1 LICYSDN
8 SLCQWS
14 SYVFT
19 VLRYCLL
26 VLLSLPAMVL
36 AAGPDCSRSY
46 TLALHE
52 HGLLYNASTRT
63 GIDKDV
69 ADELIKRSGCK
80 VEVSLLPRS
89 RIWKLLEVGSLD
101 FSLSGI
107 TNEERERYAAFA
119 WYFADKFSLIVRK
132 DSGIQ
137 SLSEFD
143 SRSDIKL
150 GGILS
155 FRYSDTINQLVDKLD
170 RNGRLVGS
178 YDYDML
184 YQNLRQDRT
193 QAIIIE
199 PFDYSDLEK
208 YQVSKL
214 VRILETND
222 QPTPHGLI
230 MSKKTISPEQQER
243 WRELINNMRR
253 DGTLLKIFRKYFS
266 REEALQMTSF

>member
-1 LICYSDN
+1 MPRFFPPVILTAL
-8 SLCQWS
+8 LCTS
-14 SYVFT
+14 V
-19 VLRYCLL
+19 
-26 VLLSLPAMVL
+26 MVQ

-69 ADELIKRSGCK
+69 ADELIRRSGCK

-89 RIWKLLEVGSLD
+89 RIWKLLEVGNLD

-143 SRSDIKL
+143 SRSDVKL

-253 DGTLLKIFRKYFS
+253 DGTLLKIFRKYFN

>member
-1 LICYSDN
+1 MFLPS
-8 SLCQWS
+8 
-14 SYVFT
+14 
-19 VLRYCLL
+19 LRYCLL

-69 ADELIKRSGCK
+69 ADELIKRSGCR

>member
-1 LICYSDN
+1 MFLPP
-8 SLCQWS
+8 
-14 SYVFT
+14 
-19 VLRYCLL
+19 LRHCLL

-36 AAGPDCSRSY
+36 AAGPDCSRGY

-69 ADELIKRSGCK
+69 ADELIKRSGCR

-143 SRSDIKL
+143 SRSDVKL

-208 YQVSKL
+208 YQVSRL

>member
-1 LICYSDN
+1 MPQLLTHLYLAA
-8 SLCQWS
+8 LC
-14 SYVFT
+14 
-19 VLRYCLL
+19 CLP
-26 VLLSLPAMVL
+26 LLTL
-36 AAGPDCSRSY
+36 AAGPDCQRSY

-52 HGLLYNASTRT
+52 HGLLYNASTRS

-69 ADELIKRSGCK
+69 ADELIRRSGCK
-80 VEVSLLPRS
+80 VDVSLLPRS

-119 WYFADKFSLIVRK
+119 WYFADKYSLIVRK
-132 DSGIQ
+132 DSGVQ
-137 SLSEFD
+137 SLGDFAA
-143 SRSDIKL
+143 RSDVKL

-170 RNGRLVGS
+170 KNGRLIGS
-178 YDYDML
+178 YDYETL

-208 YQVSKL
+208 YQVAKL
-214 VRILETND
+214 VRMVETND

-230 MSKKTISPEQQER
+230 MSKKTISAEQQER
-243 WRELINNMRR
+243 WRELINDMRR

-266 REEALQMTSF
+266 REEAQQMTSF

>member
-1 LICYSDN
+1 MPQLLTRLYLAV
-8 SLCQWS
+8 LC
-14 SYVFT
+14 
-19 VLRYCLL
+19 CLP
-26 VLLSLPAMVL
+26 LLAL
-36 AAGPDCSRSY
+36 AAGPDCKRSY

-52 HGLLYNASTRT
+52 HGLLYNASTRS

-69 ADELIKRSGCK
+69 ADELIRRSGCK

-107 TNEERERYAAFA
+107 TNEQRERYAAFA
-119 WYFADKFSLIVRK
+119 WYFADKYSLIVRK
-132 DSGIQ
+132 DSGVQ
-137 SLSEFD
+137 TLADFTTRND
-143 SRSDIKL
+143 VKL

-155 FRYSDTINQLVDKLD
+155 FRYSNTINQLVDKLD
-170 RNGRLVGS
+170 QQGRLIGS
-178 YDYDML
+178 YDYETL

-208 YQVSKL
+208 YQVAKL
-214 VRILETND
+214 VRMVETND

-243 WRELINNMRR
+243 WRDLINDMRR
-253 DGTLLKIFRKYFS
+253 DGTLLKIFSKYFN
-266 REEALQMTSF
+266 REEAQQMTSF

>member
-1 LICYSDN
+1 MFLPP
-8 SLCQWS
+8 
-14 SYVFT
+14 
-19 VLRYCLL
+19 LRYCLL
-26 VLLSLPAMVL
+26 ALLSLPAMVL

-69 ADELIKRSGCK
+69 ADELIKRSGCQ

>member
-1 LICYSDN
+1 MLAIPMRP
-8 SLCQWS
+8 L
-14 SYVFT
+14 
-19 VLRYCLL
+19 
-26 VLLSLPAMVL
+26 L
-36 AAGPDCSRSY
+36 AALCCLPLLALAGGPDCKRSY

-52 HGLLYNASTRT
+52 HGLLYNASTRS

-69 ADELIKRSGCK
+69 ADELIRRSGCK
-80 VEVSLLPRS
+80 VDVSLLPRS

-107 TNEERERYAAFA
+107 NNDERERYAAFA
-119 WYFADKFSLIVRK
+119 WYFADKYSLIVRK
-132 DSGIQ
+132 DSGVQ
-137 SLSEFD
+137 SLADFAA
-143 SRSDIKL
+143 RSDVKL

-170 RNGRLVGS
+170 KNGRLVGS
-178 YDYDML
+178 YDYETL

-208 YQVSKL
+208 YQVAKL
-214 VRILETND
+214 VRMVETND

-230 MSKKTISPEQQER
+230 MSKKSISPEQQER
-243 WRELINNMRR
+243 WREIINDMRR
-253 DGTLLKIFRKYFS
+253 DGTLLKIFRKYFN
-266 REEALQMTSF
+266 RDEAQQMTSF